1 MFDIVQFFSFLNHH
15 LLPIILDKADFN
27 LKISQF
33 FSNYLINKHT
43 QYVWNNF
50 VSSFFRADVGVNQG
64 SALLPIL
71 SALYIAPVFHILEKK
86 TKNLS
91 ILIFIYFL
99 AIVLFLFFLDS
110 SVLSSSMTSQKIF
123 ISPEHLKT

>member
-1 MFDIVQFFSFLNHH
+1 MFDIVQFFSFLDHH

-50 VSSFFRADVGVNQG
+50 VSPFFRADVGVNQG

-71 SALYIAPVFHILEKK
+71 SALYIAPVFYILEKK
-86 TKNLS
+86 EK
-91 ILIFIYFL
+91 IFQF
-99 AIVLFLFFLDS
+99 LFLFLFWL
-110 SVLSSSMTSQKIF
+110 
-123 ISPEHLKT
+123 